1 MSRKYIIITYQQT
14 NEAELTLNPS
24 YEIFTCS
31 KFTPWCQNGISL
43 VQLRERKKTESTTT
57 YLFRPLFWILGI
69 PTGSN
74 PNVDKATIQGQ
85 IEIYN
90 ISKNQPSRH
99 YDVHGRPQKPIF
111 RPLFRVPWGPIWT
124 YPKFDLTRFF
134 PRFCLCHMQ
143 KSFFLAFQFLSYKVT
158 SDFLYCVLFIIC
170 MI

>member
-43 VQLRERKKTESTTT
+43 VQLRERKKTESTNT

-74 PNVDKATIQGQ
+74 PNVDM
-85 IEIYN
+85 
-90 ISKNQPSRH
+90 
-99 YDVHGRPQKPIF
+99 
-111 RPLFRVPWGPIWT
+111 
-124 YPKFDLTRFF
+124 FF
-134 PRFCLCHMQ
+134 PRFCLRHMQ
-143 KSFFLAFQFLSYKVT
+143 KSSSYAFQFLSYKVT

>member
-134 PRFCLCHMQ
+134 PYVLLMTYPKINSLGPLVSEIQRDIGLFCLVFYYMQ
-143 KSFFLAFQFLSYKVT
+143 
-158 SDFLYCVLFIIC
+158 D
-170 MI
+170 